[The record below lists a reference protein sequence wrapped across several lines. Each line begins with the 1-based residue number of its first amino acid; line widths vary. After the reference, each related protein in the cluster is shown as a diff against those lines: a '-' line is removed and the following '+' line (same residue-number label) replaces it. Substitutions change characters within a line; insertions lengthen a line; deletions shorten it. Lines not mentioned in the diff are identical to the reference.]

1 MELIRIDHLTKSF
14 GKELVLNDISL
25 VYNSG
30 VIYGM
35 IGENGAGKTT
45 LFSCITGI
53 LPFSGTLQR
62 KEGLKVGYLPA
73 DSFFYS
79 LITGLEYIEF
89 CIKATGGIIDM
100 QEIESL
106 NTVFQLPLSRYA
118 SEYST
123 GMRRKLAFMAL
134 LLQDNDVYILDEP
147 FNGVDLKG
155 CIFLKRIIRS
165 LKKAGKA
172 IILSSHQISALHEIC
187 DRIHYLN
194 NHIIMKEFTNGESI
208 DDIEQ
213 MILEG

>member
-1 MELIRIDHLTKSF
+1 MELIKIDHLTKSF

-25 VYNSG
+25 IYNSG
-30 VIYGM
+30 MIYGM

-53 LPFSGTLQR
+53 LPFSGSLQR

-73 DSFFYS
+73 ECFFYS

-89 CIKATGGIIDM
+89 CIKAKGGIVDM
-100 QEIESL
+100 QEIEQL
-106 NTVFQLPLSRYA
+106 NTVFQLPLYRYA

-123 GMRRKLAFMAL
+123 GMKKKLAFMAL

-165 LKKAGKA
+165 LKEAKKA

-187 DRIHYLN
+187 DCIHYLN
-194 NHIIMKEFTNGESI
+194 NHIIMKEFTSKESI
-208 DDIEQ
+208 DDIER
-213 MILEG
+213 MILKE